1 METWLQQARLHS
13 CGQWPSCR
21 LHQAPQVCTLTQSH
35 VQEAVPEARQDETC
49 HALQAL
55 QQDSAAPERCTPD
68 VMQAITRQHM
78 QCPSM
83 WAIFP
88 LQDLFALNSAY
99 NQRPAAEET
108 INDPTVK
115 HHYW

>member
-1 METWLQQARLHS
+1 MVQLQSASRTTSLCIYTQNHGQA
-13 CGQWPSCR
+13 
-21 LHQAPQVCTLTQSH
+21 
-35 VQEAVPEARQDETC
+35 AVPKQRQDEGC

-55 QQDSAAPERCTPD
+55 QQDSSVPEQCTPD
-68 VMQAITRQHM
+68 VMQAIARQHM
-78 QCPSM
+78 QCPSI

-88 LQDLFALNSAY
+88 LQDLFALNAAY

-108 INDPTVK
+108 INDPAVK

>member
-1 METWLQQARLHS
+1 MPKHREDKA
-13 CGQWPSCR
+13 
-21 LHQAPQVCTLTQSH
+21 
-35 VQEAVPEARQDETC
+35 C

-55 QQDSAAPERCTPD
+55 QQDSAVPEQCTPD
-68 VMQAITRQHM
+68 VMQAIARQHM

-83 WAIFP
+83 WAIFA
-88 LQDLFALNSAY
+88 LQDLFALNPAY

-108 INDPTVK
+108 INDPAVK